1 MTSELS
7 SSTPATQDADARRS
21 SDHEAGRPAGRSTGS
36 QLRQVFV
43 RYKILALLLAV
54 AAIWAFFSV
63 LTDGAFVTPRN
74 VSNLLRQMS
83 ITGML
88 ACGMVFVII
97 AGEIDLS
104 VGSLLGLL
112 GGVAAIL
119 DVNRHWPVAATVPAV
134 LALGVLIGLFNGW
147 WSTYRRVPSFIV
159 GLGGMLA
166 FRGILLGVTGGST
179 IAPVSDSF
187 VFLGQG
193 YLPRVAGDGL
203 ALLLF
208 ALVALLVVRQRGTRR
223 RYRLAVAPPWQDVV
237 KIAGAG
243 AVLFAF
249 VATLD
254 RYGGIPVPVL
264 LLLALLGIFSW
275 IATQT
280 VFGRRI
286 YAVGSNLEA
295 TRLSGVDTDRVKLA
309 IFALMGLM
317 CAFAGIVNTARLAA
331 GSPSA
336 GTMGELDAIAA
347 CFIGGTSMRGGS
359 GTVYGALIGALVMAS
374 LDNGMSMLDVDAYWQ
389 MIVKGAV
396 LVLAV
401 WIDVVSRSN
410 RR

>member
-1 MTSELS
+1 MNSELS
-7 SSTPATQDADARRS
+7 SSTPATPDADAQRS
-21 SDHEAGRPAGRSTGS
+21 AGRPARLP
-36 QLRQVFV
+36 LRQIFA
-43 RYKILALLLAV
+43 RYKLLALLLAV
-54 AAIWAFFSV
+54 VVIWTFFSV

-119 DVNRHWPVAATVPAV
+119 DVNRHWPVAATIPAV

-179 IAPVSDSF
+179 IAPVSDGF
-187 VFLGQG
+187 VFIGQG
-193 YLPRVAGDGL
+193 YLPRLVGDGL
-203 ALLLF
+203 AILLF
-208 ALVALLVVRQRGTRR
+208 ALVLLLVVRQRATRR
-223 RYRLAVAPPWQDVV
+223 RYRLAVAPRWQDVA
-237 KIAGAG
+237 KIVGAG

-264 LLLALLGIFSW
+264 LLLVLLGVFSW

-317 CAFAGIVNTARLAA
+317 CAFAGLVNTARLAA

>member
-1 MTSELS
+1 MTPDVTSP
-7 SSTPATQDADARRS
+7 TPGD
-21 SDHEAGRPAGRSTGS
+21 TGS
-36 QLRQVFV
+36 SASYGTAQRFQQLFS

-54 AAIWAFFSV
+54 AAIWIFFSF
-63 LTDGAFVTPRN
+63 LTHGAFVTPRN
-74 VSNLLRQMS
+74 LSNLLRQMS

-119 DVNRHWPVAATVPAV
+119 DVNRHWPLAATVPAV
-134 LALGVLIGLFNGW
+134 MLLGVLVGMFNGW

-166 FRGILLGVTGGST
+166 YRGILLGLTGGST
-179 IAPVSDSF
+179 VAPVSDGL

-193 YLPRVAGDGL
+193 YLPRMAGDTLAVVLFGL
-203 ALLLF
+203 LAVLT
-208 ALVALLVVRQRGTRR
+208 VRQRRNR
-223 RYRLAVAPPWQDVV
+223 LRYALPVVPAWQDVA
-237 KIAGAG
+237 KIVGAG
-243 AVLFAF
+243 AILFAF

-264 LLLALLGIFSW
+264 LLLALLGVFTW

-295 TRLSGVDTDRVKLA
+295 TRLSGVNTDRVKLA

-317 CAFAGIVNTARLAA
+317 CAFGGIVNTARLAA

-336 GTMGELDAIAA
+336 GSMGELDAIAA

-389 MIVKGAV
+389 MIVKGGI

-401 WIDVVSRSN
+401 WIDVVSGSN

>member
-1 MTSELS
+1 M
-7 SSTPATQDADARRS
+7 
-21 SDHEAGRPAGRSTGS
+21 HS
-36 QLRQVFV
+36 QKFQQFFS
-43 RYKILALLLAV
+43 RYKILALLIAI
-54 AAIWAFFSV
+54 AIIWAFFAS
-63 LTDGAFVTPRN
+63 LTHGAFLTPRN

-88 ACGMVFVII
+88 ASGMVFVII
-97 AGEIDLS
+97 SGEIDLS

-112 GGVAAIL
+112 GGIGAIL
-119 DVNRHWPVAATVPAV
+119 NVTHNWPIAPTVAVV
-134 LALGVLIGLFNGW
+134 LVAGLAFGAFNGYLT
-147 WSTYRRVPSFIV
+147 TYRRIPSFIV

-166 FRGILLGVTGGST
+166 YRGVLLGLTGGST

-187 VFLGQG
+187 VVIGQG
-193 YLPRVAGDGL
+193 YLPRVVGDGL
-203 ALLLF
+203 AVVLF
-208 ALVALLVVRQRGTRR
+208 VVLAFLTLRQRQSHLKYQLAVVPLWQDIAKIIAAGLILVAF
-223 RYRLAVAPPWQDVV
+223 
-237 KIAGAG
+237 I
-243 AVLFAF
+243 
-249 VATLD
+249 ATLD
-254 RYGGIPVPVL
+254 NYGGIPVPVL
-264 LLLALLGIFSW
+264 LLLLVLGVFTY

-286 YAVGSNLEA
+286 YAVGSNMEA
-295 TRLSGVDTDRVKLA
+295 TRLSGVNVNRVKMT

-317 CAFAGIVNTARLAA
+317 AAFAGLVNTARLAA

-336 GTMGELDAIAA
+336 GNMGELDAIAA

-389 MIVKGAV
+389 MIVKGTI

-401 WIDVVSRSN
+401 WIDVVSGSN

>member
-1 MTSELS
+1 MTPDVTS
-7 SSTPATQDADARRS
+7 SSAQDAASR
-21 SDHEAGRPAGRSTGS
+21 GS
-36 QLRQVFV
+36 VAAAERFRQLFA
-43 RYKILALLLAV
+43 RYKILALLIAV
-54 AAIWAFFSV
+54 AAIWIFFSF
-63 LTDGAFVTPRN
+63 LTDGAFITPRN
-74 VSNLLRQMS
+74 LSNLLRQMA

-119 DVNRHWPVAATVPAV
+119 DVTLHWPIAATVPV
-134 LALGVLIGLFNGW
+134 VMLLGVLVGMANGW
-147 WSTYRRVPSFIV
+147 LSAYRGVPSFIV

-166 FRGILLGVTGGST
+166 YRGILLGVTGGST
-179 IAPVSDSF
+179 IAPVSDNF
-187 VFLGQG
+187 VFIGQG
-193 YLPRVAGDGL
+193 YLPRVAGDTL
-203 ALLLF
+203 AVVLF
-208 ALVALLVVRQRGTRR
+208 ALLTLLTVRQRKNRQH
-223 RYRLAVAPPWQDVV
+223 YRLPVVPVWQDAV
-237 KIAGAG
+237 KIVAAG
-243 AVLFAF
+243 VILLAF

-264 LLLALLGIFSW
+264 LLLALLGVFTW

-295 TRLSGVDTDRVKLA
+295 TRLSGVNTNRVKLA

-389 MIVKGAV
+389 MIVKGGI

-401 WIDVVSRSN
+401 WIDVVSGSN

>member
-1 MTSELS
+1 MTPDVTS
-7 SSTPATQDADARRS
+7 SSKRSATSGASITSGQRFK
-21 SDHEAGRPAGRSTGS
+21 
-36 QLRQVFV
+36 QLFT
-43 RYKILALLLAV
+43 RYKLLALLLAV
-54 AAIWAFFSV
+54 TVIWIFFSF

-74 VSNLLRQMS
+74 LSNLLRQMS

-97 AGEIDLS
+97 SGEIDLS
-104 VGSLLGLL
+104 VGALLGLL

-119 DVNRHWPVAATVPAV
+119 DVSHHWPIQFTVPAV
-134 LALGVLIGLFNGW
+134 MLLGIAIGMFNGW
-147 WSTYRRVPSFIV
+147 WSTYLRVPSFIV

-166 FRGILLGVTGGST
+166 YRGVLLGVTGGST
-179 IAPVSDSF
+179 IAPVSSNL
-187 VFLGQG
+187 VFIGQG
-193 YLPRVAGDGL
+193 YLPRMAGNAL
-203 ALLLF
+203 AIVLF
-208 ALVALLVVRQRGTRR
+208 ALLVTLTVRQRQNRL
-223 RYRLAVAPPWQDVV
+223 RYNLPVVPLWQDGV
-237 KIAGAG
+237 KIVAAGL
-243 AVLFAF
+243 VLVAF
-249 VATLD
+249 VTTLNQ
-254 RYGGIPVPVL
+254 YGGIPVPVL
-264 LLLALLGIFSW
+264 LLLALLGIFTY

-295 TRLSGVDTDRVKLA
+295 TRLSGVNTNRVKLM

-317 CAFAGIVNTARLAA
+317 CALAGLVNTARLAA

-374 LDNGMSMLDVDAYWQ
+374 LDNGMSMLDVDSYWQ
-389 MIVKGAV
+389 MIVKGGI

-401 WIDVVSRSN
+401 WIDVVSGSN
-410 RR
+410 QR